1 MLMSSCLLLVINN
14 QYALI
19 PSYYSSLS
27 AIWILILRCSS
38 ITLDFFNQ
46 DCSIKS
52 PLQGHPGRAVAV
64 MDNGDKG
71 EWGPETGDISG
82 REERKGKPY

>member
-1 MLMSSCLLLVINN
+1 MLMFFCLLPIINN

-27 AIWILILRCSS
+27 DIWILILRCSS
-38 ITLDFFNQ
+38 ITLNFFNQ
-46 DCSIKS
+46 DSSIKS
-52 PLQGHPGRAVAV
+52 PLQGHPGKAVAV

-71 EWGPETGDISG
+71 EWGAETGNVSG
-82 REERKGKPY
+82 REGKKGKPY